1 MGRNPLEEMTLA
13 SPAIA
18 GDSLYI
24 RTQSKLYRLSELYS
38 TAREECFRELGHP
51 AAV

>member
-1 MGRNPLEEMTLA
+1 MTLA

-24 RTQSKLYRLSELYS
+24 RTQSKLYRLTEAPNLE
-38 TAREECFRELGHP
+38 R
-51 AAV
+51 